1 MILQFSPIF
10 RHILLIFSSGFN
22 KDEASLFI
30 FDVIANLT
38 KESVEED
45 PYSAFVSSATFLG
58 TTLRVNRQDLVQI
71 YWINS

>member
-1 MILQFSPIF
+1 MLPT
-10 RHILLIFSSGFN
+10 G
-22 KDEASLFI
+22 SLFI

-58 TTLRVNRQDLVQI
+58 TTLRVNPQDLVQI
-71 YWINS
+71 YWMNS